1 MSEKKFVSFFKPSF
15 DKSEEEAVC
24 RVLDSGWLTTGT
36 ETLEFEKEF
45 ATFVGAKYALSCN
58 SASSGLILAMD
69 AVGVK
74 PGKKILTSPYTFIS
88 TATSAL
94 HLGGEVEYVDIEKS
108 SYNIDV
114 NLIEEK
120 LKKDEAK
127 KEKEI
132 VAIVPIHIA
141 GNVCKMKELITLSER
156 YSVAIIED
164 AAHAFPAKTPMGYA
178 GTIGDAGVYSFYAT
192 KTMTTGEGGMICTN
206 DEKIAKRIAT
216 MRSHGMDRSAWDRY
230 TSKKASYIYDIVADG
245 WKFNMPDILSCI
257 GRAQLKKATS
267 FFESRK
273 KIVQRYNEAFSLCD
287 ALQVPPDNE
296 EGNAWHLYLLRLRL
310 DMLRLTRDEI
320 FTCLQERGLGLSV
333 HFIPHFEFSFI
344 KEKYKVNRKDFPESY
359 KKFSETISLPFYPYM
374 KDDDVEYVIQNVLD
388 VIKSNRR

>member
-1 MSEKKFVSFFKPSF
+1 MSGTRFVSFFKPSF
-15 DKSEEEAVC
+15 DSQEEEAVC
-24 RVLDSGWLTTGT
+24 RVLHSGWLTTGE

-45 ATFVGAKYALSCN
+45 ASFVGAKYAFSCN

-69 AVGVK
+69 AVHVRQ
-74 PGKKILTSPYTFIS
+74 GKKILTSPYTFIS
-88 TATSAL
+88 TATSAI
-94 HLGGEVEYVDIEKS
+94 HLGGDVEYVDIETS
-108 SYNIDV
+108 SYNIDM
-114 NLIEEK
+114 NLVEES

-127 KEKEI
+127 KEI

-141 GNVCKMKELITLSER
+141 GNVCNMKDLITLSKR

-164 AAHAFPAKTPMGYA
+164 AAHAFPVSTPQGFA
-178 GTIGDAGVYSFYAT
+178 GTIGDAGVFSFYAT

-206 DEKIAKRIAT
+206 DERIAKRIAT

-230 TSKKASYIYDIVADG
+230 TSKKASYLYDIVEDG

-257 GRAQLKKATS
+257 GRVQLKKAND
-267 FFESRK
+267 FCESRK
-273 KIVQRYNEAFSLCD
+273 KIAKKYNEAFSTCD
-287 ALQVPPDNE
+287 ALCLPPDNN

-310 DMLRLTRDEI
+310 DMLKLDRDEI
-320 FTCLQERGLGLSV
+320 FLALQKRGLGLSV

-344 KEKYKVNRKDFPESY
+344 KKKYNIDRSAFPESY

-388 VIKSNRR
+388 IIKENRR